1 MTTVILKVSLF
12 YPDEITREAQIEPRR
27 FWSIYSVPAR
37 SVGATCARAAP
48 NHTILCDFQ
57 GVLAAKIAFFN

>member
-1 MTTVILKVSLF
+1 MTTVILNVSLF

-27 FWSIYSVPAR
+27 FRSIYSVPAS
-37 SVGATCARAAP
+37 SVGATGTKAAP
-48 NHTILCDFQ
+48 NHTTLCDFQ